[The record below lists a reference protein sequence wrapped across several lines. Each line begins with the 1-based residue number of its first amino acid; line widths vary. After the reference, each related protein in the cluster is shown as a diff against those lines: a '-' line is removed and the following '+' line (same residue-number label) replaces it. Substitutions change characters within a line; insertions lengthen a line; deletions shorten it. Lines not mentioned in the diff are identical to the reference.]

1 MKLELKEYIDI
12 KEILTS
18 GACFRVTI
26 EEDGSITNILNDRV
40 VNIKQDNNLLTIKST
55 NYDNLENIIY
65 EYFDLNRDYTTINK
79 EIINTNKE
87 LEKVINKCKNY
98 RILNFSDEKLFYQ
111 NFI

>member
-40 VNIKQDNNLLTIKST
+40 VNIKQDNNLL
-55 NYDNLENIIY
+55 IIIT
-65 EYFDLNRDYTTINK
+65 LT
-79 EIINTNKE
+79 IINTQHQK
-87 LEKVINKCKNY
+87 
-98 RILNFSDEKLFYQ
+98 
-111 NFI
+111 